1 MVSTHLK
8 ILVKSDQFP
17 RAVEVLFVLS
27 KRPSILPVYGF
38 HPPASS
44 HPHLLGS
51 PAQRAARDPS
61 AGYWLKKNTRRNHWF
76 VSLLVGLVSL
86 LVGLVS
92 LLAGLDSLLVGLVS
106 LLVGLVSLLV
116 FPQNRVGLGN

>member
-1 MVSTHLK
+1 M
-8 ILVKSDQFP
+8 F
-17 RAVEVLFVLS
+17 S

-76 VSLLVGLVSL
+76 VNLFVGLVSLQAGLVSL
-86 LVGLVS
+86 LVGLVCFLVGLMS
-92 LLAGLDSLLVGLVS
+92 LLAGLDSLLVGLIS

-116 FPQNRVGLGN
+116 FPQNRVGLGY